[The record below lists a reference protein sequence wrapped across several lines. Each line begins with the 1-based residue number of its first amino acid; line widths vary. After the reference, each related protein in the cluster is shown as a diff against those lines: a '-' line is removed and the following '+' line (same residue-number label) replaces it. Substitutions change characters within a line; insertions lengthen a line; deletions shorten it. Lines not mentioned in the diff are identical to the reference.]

1 MLSKVL
7 IGAVATGVAA
17 VATPA
22 VVMAATGGHQASRNA
37 AMPTGAAMPAGAA
50 TRGGDDHGRVHVILR
65 NAQGDEIGDV
75 NLTADHGATLVS
87 VRASGLTPGFHGFH
101 IHSAGVCD
109 AGGTAPF
116 ASAGGHFN
124 PTGTA
129 EGMQAGAFP
138 LLLAGQDGRATASFV
153 DANIRLNQ
161 LFGPSGTSIVV
172 HSMPDNYANIP
183 ARYTSGGA
191 PGPDMETQMTGD
203 DGTRV
208 ACGVITAP
216 IASPSGSPSPSPTT
230 PMQAPSQMPTMP
242 APVTS
247 QPMPTTSPTTPQ
259 TTPSPA
265 PTPADTASTAAPTPT
280 PVPTPVPTHF

>member
-7 IGAVATGVAA
+7 IAAVATGVAA

-22 VVMAATGGHQASRNA
+22 VVMAATGGHQASHNV
-37 AMPTGAAMPAGAA
+37 AMPTGNAMPAGAA
-50 TRGGDDHGRVHVILR
+50 MPGGEGHDRGRVHVILR
-65 NAQGDEIGDV
+65 NAQGDAIGFAD
-75 NLTADHGATLVS
+75 LTADHGATLVS

-109 AGGTAPF
+109 PGGTAPF

-129 EGMQAGAFP
+129 EGMQAGPFP
-138 LLLAGQDGRATASFV
+138 VLLAGQDGTARASFV
-153 DANIRLNQ
+153 DANVRLNQ

-172 HSMPDNYANIP
+172 HAMPDNYANIP

-203 DGTRV
+203 GGARV
-208 ACGVITAP
+208 ACGVIAAPTANP
-216 IASPSGSPSPSPTT
+216 GGSMSPPPTM
-230 PMQAPSQMPTMP
+230 PAQAPSQMPTMP

-247 QPMPTTSPTTPQ
+247 QPMPATSPTTMPTQ
-259 TTPSPA
+259 PSSPA
-265 PTPADTASTAAPTPT
+265 PTPTDSAPTTSPT
-280 PVPTPVPTHF
+280 PAPVPTHF